1 MKASWVASQTLGTL
15 SAIRENYGNEWV
27 VRMIGR
33 DSLKGYLLE
42 EILAYLIRN
51 TGYKLLVD
59 PSQDPRELARK
70 GNGLVVKGRGA
81 VHQVDVL
88 GQLAWVPAFT
98 FPLRVFV
105 EAKCRTGRTGI
116 AEIRNAVGVLDDINQ
131 NYSPVREGKALLQ
144 RYTYRYVLFS
154 TSGFTSTAADMG
166 LAHQIS
172 LVDLS
177 GPDFQDLRDLLDDLA
192 DWILSE
198 LRLTS
203 RIDNYELDDDSND
216 TGETI
221 RGKESHSLVR
231 LLRMHIRTVL
241 GTWPLGQALYD
252 HETEYLYSRIPN
264 LTEFNRLIVDQMQ
277 RFGEFFVGMANGPF
291 LILFRSQN
299 PSRFLRY
306 SNENPLHRV
315 IITWSRQN
323 GLERQ
328 WTITPLNN
336 PEAYSLTF
344 GLPKSLGDWIFDN
357 DALAV
362 GRALDVKEQF
372 MSNITIYRF
381 DHGQDKIFRLI
392 FNIDEMDNADS
403 LWA

>member
-1 MKASWVASQTLGTL
+1 
-15 SAIRENYGNEWV
+15 
-27 VRMIGR
+27 MIGR

-51 TGYKLLVD
+51 TGYTLLVD
-59 PSQDPRELARK
+59 PRQDPRELARK

-105 EAKCRTGRTGI
+105 EAKCRTTRTGI
-116 AEIRNAVGVLDDINQ
+116 AEVRNAVGVLDDINQ
-131 NYSPVREGKALLQ
+131 NYSPVREGKPLLQ

-177 GPDFQDLRDLLDDLA
+177 GPSFQDLRDLLNTLA
-192 DWILSE
+192 DWILTNLINNNESDE
-198 LRLTS
+198 ESDRQPEEH
-203 RIDNYELDDDSND
+203 IH
-216 TGETI
+216 
-221 RGKESHSLVR
+221 GKESYSLVR
-231 LLRMHIRTVL
+231 LLRMHLRTVL
-241 GTWPLGQALYD
+241 GTWPLGQALKGQ
-252 HETEYLYSRIPN
+252 EIEYLWKRIPK
-264 LTEFNRLIVDQMQ
+264 LSEFNRIIINQTR

-291 LILFRSQN
+291 LLLFRSED
-299 PSRFLRY
+299 SESFLRF
-306 SNENPLHRV
+306 SDESPVHKV
-315 IITWSRQN
+315 AITWTRQD

-328 WTITPLNN
+328 WTIKPLNN
-336 PEAYSLTF
+336 PEAYSLSF
-344 GLPKSLGDWIFDN
+344 GIPKTLGDWIFD
-357 DALAV
+357 DEALAV
-362 GRALDVKEQF
+362 GRALDVKKQF

-381 DHGQDKIFRLI
+381 DQEQDKIIRLI
-392 FNIDEMDNADS
+392 FDINEMENEGS
-403 LWA
+403 L